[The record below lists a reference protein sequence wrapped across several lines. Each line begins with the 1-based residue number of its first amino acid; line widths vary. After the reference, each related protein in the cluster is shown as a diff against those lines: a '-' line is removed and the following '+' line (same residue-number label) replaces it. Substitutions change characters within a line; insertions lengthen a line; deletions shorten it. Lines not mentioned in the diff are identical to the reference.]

1 MVRAQRPAQRE
12 PAPVAAIALVLAQV
26 LYHFGPQAGE
36 HKARRRQKLQQLA
49 LQIAGSLFLCLNWFV
64 FGK

>member
-1 MVRAQRPAQRE
+1 
-12 PAPVAAIALVLAQV
+12 VLAQV